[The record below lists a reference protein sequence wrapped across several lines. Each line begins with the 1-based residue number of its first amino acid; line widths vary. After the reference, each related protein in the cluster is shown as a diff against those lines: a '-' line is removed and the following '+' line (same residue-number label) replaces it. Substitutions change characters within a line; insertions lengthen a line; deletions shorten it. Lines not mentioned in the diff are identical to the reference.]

1 MIFQKKDVVVERFAL
16 AFNFLN
22 TMDADMYFETKTQ
35 YYGSLKWKKLWI
47 SQAVL
52 FLWVEFITLQLSFNY
67 WWKFHFWSKLLW
79 TVIIISG
86 NTSLN
91 GVSGCV
97 LFTYANQANPRGCFL
112 LVTNINIFMNSGSFF
127 RIASVFPF
135 KIC

>member
-1 MIFQKKDVVVERFAL
+1 MTWFFLKKKDVVVERFAL

-22 TMDADMYFETKTQ
+22 TMDADIYFETKTQ

-97 LFTYANQANPRGCFL
+97 LFTYANPRGCFL